1 MMGAEEYG
9 VATTAL
15 TEGITPGGSNIT
27 REKVAFRVEQF
38 GDYVEYTDQLDLFDV
53 DNIKSQFMDMVS
65 KHQIIVLV
73 GETGSGKTTQV
84 IIIMYIYYALV
95 NILSAHIIHNNL
107 NTVYGHLKSS
117 QC

>member
-1 MMGAEEYG
+1 MCDKLWVSTGLPFTPRYYELFNKRSQLPVWEY
-9 VATTAL
+9 
-15 TEGITPGGSNIT
+15 
-27 REKVAFRVEQF
+27 
-38 GDYVEYTDQLDLFDV
+38 
-53 DNIKSQFMDMVS
+53 KSQFMDMVS

-95 NILSAHIIHNNL
+95 NILSARIIHNNL